1 MNFITVQ
8 LKGMDKVSLGAKYM
22 VQAARNELRL
32 AVPAAAELI
41 AEEARTIV
49 PVDTGRLRD
58 AIHVEPSSS
67 GGFSQVVDRDEKQVV
82 VVSPAYP
89 SLNEYNFSP
98 PYARRIEFGFMGTDK
113 LGRTYHQAAQ
123 PFMRPA
129 ADAKKEDAKALIKE
143 QMFEALAAA
152 SGFNRGRA

>member
-22 VQAARNELRL
+22 VHAAQRELRL
-32 AVPAAAELI
+32 AVPAGAELI
-41 AEEARTIV
+41 AEEARTLV
-49 PVDTGRLRD
+49 PVDTGRLHD

-89 SLNEYNFSP
+89 SLNKYGFSP

-113 LGRTYHQAAQ
+113 LGRTYHQVAQ

-129 ADAKKEDAKALIKE
+129 ADAKKEDAKALIKD

-152 SGFNRGRA
+152 SGFNQGRA